1 MFCPHCGK
9 QIPDGSKF
17 CTACGAVM
25 TDEVRAAVQQ
35 PQQSDP
41 QPYAQQPYEQQAYTQ
56 QPYTQQPYA
65 QQPYE
70 QQAYTQQPY
79 AQQGYAQQP
88 YEQQA
93 YAQPGF
99 DPYAAPAAVETKKKK
114 SKKPLF
120 ITLGAL
126 VLVAALAVGAW
137 FLFFRNKGNSF
148 EGPLA
153 PMMEAADKS
162 MAALEDY
169 TKDLP
174 NLNKIVENVRE
185 MEKAGKVHLGMSAN
199 ATGSK
204 IDLGMDLD
212 ADQGKYK
219 LSVNLNAPGANG
231 EAVQIPLTVFL
242 DNEQLLLACEPL
254 FGDEM
259 LSLPLK
265 DFGKQWN
272 QSAFAAATG
281 VKLPEDLSMPELTR
295 DSLPKMLEKVF
306 GDEWKAFTDSVKMT
320 EDKNDTRFSG
330 LGTTYTISYDK
341 DKLNALAEKAQAN
354 LDQLTQMEDPSALQN
369 LDLEKLLASAYLAA
383 IRQSAES
390 IEDLRYCIDGEER
403 MVALYA
409 KGDGNEVE
417 FRLDGEKNPWEHAVI
432 QANGETFEIA
442 SKIAD
447 GKLTLTATN
456 RNEPDH
462 AIGFTYQDSDGV
474 ITVLQDN
481 ESQNNESQGQPFEAV
496 AGGFVSMDYKLVP
509 ADGGFRLTA
518 TGKDELSEQSI
529 VMDVTGKPA
538 DLTAPTGKTTNVL
551 SLSLP
556 ELQDLANRVTAN
568 VSKLEALGSIFTSI
582 GGGSGYATADGEV
595 AGHYVVDLDS
605 LIESMKASGEV
616 EGMSDEMLRSALESA
631 GMSEDTITLD
641 IREDGTFT
649 LNYMDESVE
658 GTWEMDGSALTLT
671 ADDEPMQ
678 VTYADGVITM
688 AGDEIGVDLVF
699 IRK

>member
-17 CTACGAVM
+17 CTACGAVL

-41 QPYAQQPYEQQAYTQ
+41 QPYAQQPFEQQAYAQ
-56 QPYTQQPYA
+56 QPFEQQAYA

-79 AQQGYAQQP
+79 AQQP

-93 YAQPGF
+93 YAQPGY

-148 EGPLA
+148 DGPLA

-199 ATGSK
+199 PMGSK

-212 ADQGKYK
+212 TDQGKYK

-272 QSAFAAATG
+272 QSVFAAATG

-417 FRLDGEKNPWEHAVI
+417 LRLDGEKNPWEHAVI

-456 RNEPDH
+456 RKEPDH

-496 AGGFVSMDYKLVP
+496 TGGVVNMDYKLVP
-509 ADGGFRLTA
+509 ADGGFRLSA
-518 TGKDELSEQSI
+518 TGKEDPSNQRL
-529 VMDVTGKPA
+529 VLDVTGKLA
-538 DLTAPTGKTTNVL
+538 DVTAPAGKTTNVL
-551 SLSLP
+551 SLSMN
-556 ELQDLANRVTAN
+556 ELGELANRVMTNA
-568 VSKLEALGSIFTSI
+568 SKFEALGDIFGSF
-582 GGGSGYATADGEV
+582 GSGGSSFGTGTATKGGVV
-595 AGHYVVDLDS
+595 AHYVVDMDA
-605 LIESMKASGEV
+605 LIETMKASEDL
-616 EGMSDEMLRSALESA
+616 EGMSDDDIRSLLEMY
-631 GMSEDTITLD
+631 GMSEDTMTLD
-641 IREDGTFT
+641 INEDGTFT
-649 LNYMDESVE
+649 LNFMDENIE
-658 GTWEMDGSALTLT
+658 GTWELDGSALTLT
-671 ADDEPMQ
+671 ADDEPME

-688 AGDEIGVDLVF
+688 AKDEIGVDLVF